1 MRPGNKILLVEDDP
15 NLGQLLKDYLEL
27 KGYRTDL
34 ARDGEMGGEFYR
46 DGTYDLLIL
55 DVMMPKKDGFTLGA
69 EIRKIDE
76 SIPIIFLTARSGE
89 EDRIKGFQIGGDDYL
104 SKPFS
109 TEELLMR
116 IKAVLKRTQDTSR
129 ELNEYFFGNSRLDTK
144 KQVLSTN
151 GSAVSLTTKEFQL
164 LSLLCQ
170 HINQTV
176 KRSLLL
182 EKIWHSDTYFNARS
196 MDVYITRLRKHL
208 KKDGSL
214 KLITVYGEGFK
225 LVTL

>member
-1 MRPGNKILLVEDDP
+1 MNPEAKILLVEDDP

-34 ARDGEMGGEFYR
+34 ARDGERGGELYR

-76 SIPIIFLTARSGE
+76 NIPIIFLTARSSE

>member
-1 MRPGNKILLVEDDP
+1 MKNSGQILLVEDDP
-15 NLGQLLKDYLEL
+15 NLGQVLKDYLEL
-27 KGYRTDL
+27 KGFKTDL
-34 ARDGEMGGEFYR
+34 AMDGLAGGELYER
-46 DGTYDLLIL
+46 GDYDLLIL
-55 DVMMPKKDGFTLGA
+55 DVMMPKKDGFTLGT
-69 EIRKIDE
+69 EIRKKDE
-76 SIPIIFLTARSGE
+76 IIPIIFLTARSAE

-116 IKAVLKRTQDTSR
+116 IRAVLKRTKDSSK
-129 ELNEYFFGNSRLDTK
+129 ELDEYFFGNSKLDTR

-151 GSAVSLTTKEFQL
+151 GTSVSLTTKEFEL
-164 LSLLCQ
+164 LSVLCQ
-170 HINQTV
+170 HVNHTV
-176 KRSLLL
+176 RRSHLL

-208 KKDGSL
+208 KKDASL

>member
-1 MRPGNKILLVEDDP
+1 MNPEAKILFVEDDP

-34 ARDGEMGGEFYR
+34 ARDGERGGELYR

-76 SIPIIFLTARSGE
+76 NIPIIFLTARSSE